1 MAEPAIRAEVLSKRF
16 GGVAALDDVTLRL
29 AGGRVHAVVGE
40 NGAGKST
47 LARIVAGQLAPD
59 AGRVDVAGEVALVP
73 QELDLCGELTVAE
86 NIWLGREP
94 VRLRRFVARRR
105 MRSATRGLLDELGVA
120 IDPDVRVRTL
130 PVALQQ
136 LVLVARATARDA
148 RVLLLDEPTAVLEVG
163 DARRLLDFLRR
174 LRDEGRTIVYVSHRL
189 PEIFSVAD
197 EVHVLRDGRHVVSG
211 PIASFDE
218 RTLVGSMVGRELARA
233 RQAAPPEPERGA
245 AERAPALA
253 VHGLSGLGV
262 HDVTLHVRP
271 GEVLGVA
278 GLPGSGRTGL
288 LELLFGVRR
297 RRAGSVEVDG
307 RPAGHRSPAEAM
319 RAGLAYVPGERL
331 RQGVVGGM
339 SVAANLALADLG
351 AASRRGFVRPRRLA
365 ALARDAGEEVDLR
378 YRDLGQPVRTLS
390 GGNQQKVLLARWIH
404 RRPTVLLLDEP
415 TRGIDVGAKAE
426 IYGIIGRM
434 REAGVGVLLSSSELP
449 ELLSECDRIA
459 VMAEGR
465 LAGVLDARAADEESV
480 LALALHT
487 TADEARLLTTGGSS

>member
-1 MAEPAIRAEVLSKRF
+1 MAEPAIRAEGLSKRF

-47 LARIVAGQLAPD
+47 LARIVAGRLAPD

-105 MRSATRGLLDELGVA
+105 MRSATRDLLDELGVA

-136 LVLVARATARDA
+136 
-148 RVLLLDEPTAVLEVG
+148 LEVG

-197 EVHVLRDGRHVVSG
+197 DVHVLRDGRHVVSG

-278 GLPGSGRTGL
+278 GLPGSGRTEL

-307 RPAGHRSPAEAM
+307 RPAGHHSPAEAM

-365 ALARDAGEEVDLR
+365 ALAHDAGEEVDLR

-390 GGNQQKVLLARWIH
+390 GGNQQKVLLARWIR